1 MPTPEQKLL
10 TLQDGTSIPVEFLGN
25 AALLEHR
32 KVAFLC
38 STRCAPDRILPAHDK
53 ARALRDA
60 SVTVASAF
68 QTPIEQDARDIL
80 LRGTAPLIWCRPRG
94 IAALKLQPPWR
105 VPFEEGRVLI
115 LTFSPGAPPRA
126 TRDQSLHN
134 TRCLLNFAEET
145 YIAHAT
151 PGGALEKEII
161 SPPEPLDMGAPLAPE
176 EEWTALCN
184 EGDGCDQL

>member
-10 TLQDGTSIPVEFLGN
+10 TLQDGTNIPVEFLGN
-25 AALLEHR
+25 AALLEHH

-38 STRCAPDRILPAHDK
+38 STRCATDRILPAHDK

-60 SVTVASAF
+60 GVTVASAF

-94 IAALKLQPPWR
+94 IATLKLQPPWR
-105 VPFEEGRVLI
+105 APFEEGRVLI

-151 PGGALEKEII
+151 PGGSLEKAII
-161 SPPEPLDMGAPLAPE
+161 SLQKSPPSSAPSASVKS
-176 EEWTALCN
+176 
-184 EGDGCDQL
+184 

>member
-94 IAALKLQPPWR
+94 IATMKLQPPWQA
-105 VPFEEGRVLI
+105 PFAQGRLLI
-115 LTFSPGAPPRA
+115 LTFAPDALPRP
-126 TRDQSLHN
+126 TRAQSLHN

-145 YIAHAT
+145 YIAHTT
-151 PGGALEKEII
+151 PGGTLENALEVI
-161 SPPEPLDMGAPLAPE
+161 
-176 EEWTALCN
+176 
-184 EGDGCDQL
+184 